1 MAIQAQ
7 LYSDNLG
14 FPLVSS
20 QDLMENNAC
29 GFNQFYFNPQQQQQ
43 QQFLQIQQQQQFQIL
58 NQKNNHILMNFS
70 TTGHNTNSNQTVL
83 FPQSLAC
90 QLEKERLEID
100 QFINLQKESLR
111 LALQEQ
117 RKQQLTLILR
127 NYETKAQLL
136 LKQKDEEIT
145 KAMNKSKE
153 LQDFVKRI
161 EIENQTWQSIAKEN
175 EAIVLSLNN
184 TIEQLRESACVL
196 STNGGAV
203 GDAQSCCDV
212 QQMEHNVQASQQ
224 LSLETGNEEQQTR
237 KMMCKSCNCRKSC
250 IVFLPCRHLSSCKN
264 CDPFLH
270 SCPVCRIEKKASIEA
285 LI

>member
-1 MAIQAQ
+1 MTIQAQ

-20 QDLMENNAC
+20 QDLMENNVC
-29 GFNQFYFNPQQQQQ
+29 GFSHFYFNPQHQQQQ
-43 QQFLQIQQQQQFQIL
+43 QQFLQIQQQQQQFQIL
-58 NQKNNHILMNFS
+58 NQKNNQNLMNFS
-70 TTGHNTNSNQTVL
+70 TTGHNTNSNQTVV
-83 FPQSLAC
+83 SLAC
-90 QLEKERLEID
+90 QLEKQRLEID
-100 QFINLQKESLR
+100 QFINLQNERLR

-127 NYETKAQLL
+127 NYETKAQFL
-136 LKQKDEEIT
+136 LKQKDEEIA

-153 LQDFVKRI
+153 LQDFLKRI
-161 EIENQTWQSIAKEN
+161 EMENQTWQRIAKEN

-184 TIEQLRESACVL
+184 TIEQLRGSACVV
-196 STNGGAV
+196 STNGGV
-203 GDAQSCCDV
+203 GDAESCCDV
-212 QQMEHNVQASQQ
+212 QPMEYNVQETQQ
-224 LSLETGNEEQQTR
+224 LSLETGNEEQDTR

-250 IVFLPCRHLSSCKN
+250 IVFLPCRHLCSCKD

>member
-7 LYSDNLG
+7 LYSENLG

-20 QDLMENNAC
+20 QDLMENNVC
-29 GFNQFYFNPQQQQQ
+29 GFSHFYFNPQHQQQQQ
-43 QQFLQIQQQQQFQIL
+43 QQFLQIEQQQQQFQIL
-58 NQKNNHILMNFS
+58 NQKYNQNLMNFY
-70 TTGHNTNSNQTVL
+70 NSNQTVV
-83 FPQSLAC
+83 SLAC
-90 QLEKERLEID
+90 QLEKQRLEID
-100 QFINLQKESLR
+100 QFINLQNERLR

-127 NYETKAQLL
+127 NYETKAQFL
-136 LKQKDEEIT
+136 LKQKDEEIA
-145 KAMNKSKE
+145 KAMNKSKD
-153 LQDFVKRI
+153 LQDFLKRI
-161 EIENQTWQSIAKEN
+161 EMENQTWQRIAKEN

-184 TIEQLRESACVL
+184 TIEQLRESARIL
-196 STNGGAV
+196 STNGGV
-203 GDAQSCCDV
+203 GDAESCCDV
-212 QQMEHNVQASQQ
+212 RPMEHNVQESQQ